1 MTWKHVERAVAKRLG
16 GQRVPVSGRAGQ
28 PDIAHSWLAIEVKHR
43 RKLPQWLTKALE
55 QAEQAARPGQLPI
68 AVLHQHGQRYGDS
81 LVVLRL
87 KAFEEW
93 YGEVFDDDKAADTA
107 A

>member
-55 QAEQAARPGQLPI
+55 QAERAARPDQLPVAI
-68 AVLHQHGQRYGDS
+68 IHRHGERHSED

-87 KAFEEW
+87 RAFEEW
-93 YGEVFDDDKAADTA
+93 FGGAMSDAGRT
-107 A
+107 

>member
-68 AVLHQHGQRYGDS
+68 AVLHQHGDRYSES

-87 KAFEEW
+87 AAFQDWFGDVCDEHEAT
-93 YGEVFDDDKAADTA
+93 GATA
-107 A
+107 